1 VLYLLMALNY
11 VKDTHINQNDYG
23 LEELERGDGPDD
35 LDDLDDDDDLLGNI
49 IGCRA
54 RRRVGRCSRCDDDDA
69 GENDDDDD
77 DAGENDDDDDD
88 AGENDD
94 DDGVNRRRRRLD
106 DDDDDDDDGVNRRRR
121 RLDDDDDD
129 DDDHDDDADTL
140 GGRIIG
146 SRDGGSSHG
155 SNDDDDD
162 DDHDGVNRRH
172 AATDDDDDDDVNRR
186 HAAADDDDDDDR
198 DGVNRWRVAGGLYRV
213 AADDDDDDHN
223 GVNRWRVAGGLYR
236 VACGLYRVACSGA
249 PIGPL
254 RIVGPPFNKTQLS
267 TSRGARR
274 PGPRGGGA
282 IVGTT
287 RALGNRLTL
296 LMTAL
301 GNFLVFP
308 LILPS
313 LLDDHLALGDIFTT
327 TSLRRPGPRGGGAI
341 VGTTRALGNRLT
353 LLMTALGNFLVFP
366 LILPSLLDDRLA
378 LGDIFTTTSLRRL
391 GPRGGGGIGG
401 TTRAFGN
408 IQALLMAALGN
419 FLVFPLTLPS
429 LLDDHLALGDI
440 FTTTSLRGLNNNLAV
455 FGASIRSS
463 KLVNFLP
470 TCSGE
475 CRTSST
481 KTLGCIPSS
490 RPSPSPSNNASVFGR
505 LTLSELT
512 DIIYYMVI

>member
-1 VLYLLMALNY
+1 MLYLLMALNY

-35 LDDLDDDDDLLGNI
+35 LDDDDDLLGNI
-49 IGCRA
+49 ISCRA
-54 RRRVGRCSRCDDDDA
+54 RRRVGRCRRRDDDDA
-69 GENDDDDD
+69 GENDDD

-106 DDDDDDDDGVNRRRR
+106 GVMK
-121 RLDDDDDD
+121 D
-129 DDDHDDDADTL
+129 DDDHDDDVDTL

-162 DDHDGVNRRH
+162 DDHDG
-172 AATDDDDDDDVNRR
+172 VNRR

-223 GVNRWRVAGGLYR
+223 GVNRWRVACGLYR

-313 LLDDHLALGDIFTT
+313 LLGDIFTT
-327 TSLRRPGPRGGGAI
+327 TSLRRPGPRGGGC
-341 VGTTRALGNRLT
+341 
-353 LLMTALGNFLVFP
+353 
-366 LILPSLLDDRLA
+366 
-378 LGDIFTTTSLRRL
+378 
-391 GPRGGGGIGG
+391 IGG

-440 FTTTSLRGLNNNLAV
+440 FTTTSLRGLTNNLAV

-463 KLVNFLP
+463 DLVNFLP

>member
-88 AGENDD
+88 AGDNDDDGAGENDD
-94 DDGVNRRRRRLD
+94 DGGVNRRRRRLD
-106 DDDDDDDDGVNRRRR
+106 GVMKDDDDHDDDDVGRIIGSSDDDDDR
-121 RLDDDDDD
+121 
-129 DDDHDDDADTL
+129 DDDADTL

-162 DDHDGVNRRH
+162 DDHDGVNRRRV
-172 AATDDDDDDDVNRR
+172 AV
-186 HAAADDDDDDDR
+186 DDDDDDDR
-198 DGVNRWRVAGGLYRV
+198 D
-213 AADDDDDDHN
+213 

-327 TSLRRPGPRGGGAI
+327 TSLRRPGPRGGG
-341 VGTTRALGNRLT
+341 
-353 LLMTALGNFLVFP
+353 
-366 LILPSLLDDRLA
+366 
-378 LGDIFTTTSLRRL
+378 
-391 GPRGGGGIGG
+391 GIGG

-440 FTTTSLRGLNNNLAV
+440 FTTTSLRGLTNNLAV
-455 FGASIRSS
+455 FGASIPSS
-463 KLVNFLP
+463 EVVNFLP

-490 RPSPSPSNNASVFGR
+490 LPSPSPSNNASVFGR